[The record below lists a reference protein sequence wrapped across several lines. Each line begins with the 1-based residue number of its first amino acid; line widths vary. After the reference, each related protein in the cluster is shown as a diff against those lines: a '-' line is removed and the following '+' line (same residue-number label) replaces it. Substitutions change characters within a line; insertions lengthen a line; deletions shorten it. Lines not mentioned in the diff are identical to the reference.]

1 MNEYRLRCIG
11 VTYASPELTMMIV
24 RVGIESSEVYSAPVA
39 TEMQEETLNSLLIF
53 GN

>member
-11 VTYASPELTMMIV
+11 VTYASPELTMMI
-24 RVGIESSEVYSAPVA
+24 VGIESSEVYSAPVA